1 MGSASAF
8 ALGTCTAP
16 QGVTLKMVVAL
27 QQFLDGHY
35 HYLRFVGEYRK
46 RGIDVVEFVGC
57 IIDIYAPLI

>member
-1 MGSASAF
+1 
-8 ALGTCTAP
+8 
-16 QGVTLKMVVAL
+16 MVVAL

-35 HYLRFVGEYRK
+35 HYLRFVSEYRK